1 MACLLRSS
9 PPSKERCC
17 EGLGQ
22 AHGLGYVS
30 AVGAV
35 LACVPRCVPL
45 SRGARSI
52 LRVETVKRL
61 QSERRRSGTGTR
73 VTLYGPD
80 GPTVSLW
87 AEGNGRG
94 LYEWA
99 VELEQAT
106 PEPID
111 AILQAAMWRGKKAQA

>member
-1 MACLLRSS
+1 MKDWAKKMDWSTCKPWERYPLVFLDAFHCRAARPLLW
-9 PPSKERCC
+9 
-17 EGLGQ
+17 
-22 AHGLGYVS
+22 
-30 AVGAV
+30 
-35 LACVPRCVPL
+35 
-45 SRGARSI
+45 
-52 LRVETVKRL
+52 VEVMKRL

-94 LYEWA
+94 LYERA
-99 VELEQAT
+99 VDLEQAT

-111 AILQAAMWRGKKAQA
+111 AILQATLWHGKRATA

>member
-1 MACLLRSS
+1 M
-9 PPSKERCC
+9 
-17 EGLGQ
+17 
-22 AHGLGYVS
+22 
-30 AVGAV
+30 
-35 LACVPRCVPL
+35 
-45 SRGARSI
+45 
-52 LRVETVKRL
+52 KRL
-61 QSERRRSGTGTR
+61 QSERKRSGTGTR

-94 LYEWA
+94 LYERA

-111 AILQAAMWRGKKAQA
+111 AILQAIAWHGKAAQA